1 VKIDQYGQVSVTE
14 QEAFTAL
21 YSGKISSL
29 DNLFVEDCGAILGFN
44 QARLSNA
51 DAFGSLQSLPELN
64 ISKEE
69 FDQLNQQHW
78 FMPESYQTLD
88 IAQWLLD
95 QCSQSQQIARV
106 EKELE
111 LFTRQDMIP
120 VLQYLKYL
128 VDVMRENNILWGVGR
143 GSSVASYCLYLI
155 GVHRIDSIRYDLPI
169 EEFLK

>member
-14 QEAFTAL
+14 QEAFESL
-21 YSGKISSL
+21 YSGKISNL
-29 DNLFVEDCGAILGFN
+29 DNLFVEDQTAILRFN

-51 DAFGSLQSLPELN
+51 DAFGFLQPLPELN
-64 ISKEE
+64 ISLEE

-78 FMPESYQTLD
+78 FMPDSYQTLD

-95 QCSQSQQIARV
+95 QCSQHQQIARV
-106 EKELE
+106 EKELA
-111 LFTRQDMIP
+111 LFTQQGMIP

-155 GVHRIDSIRYDLPI
+155 GVHKIDSIRYDLPI